1 MKALMLSTTLAL
13 LLPASACS
21 QDAIPPRDLLDR
33 LTGDWL
39 LQGMIA
45 GDPVTHDVTARWV
58 LEGGY
63 LQLHELAREK
73 DETGRPAYEAIVI
86 IAWEETAGEYQ
97 CLWLDTTG
105 NTAFTGEVVIGRAE
119 PSGNDIPFVFTDA
132 EGGRFFNTFSYDEAD
147 DTWRWVLNSERD
159 GELVLFADV
168 TLQRQP

>member
-1 MKALMLSTTLAL
+1 MKALMLATTLAV

-21 QDAIPPRDLLDR
+21 QDTIPPRDLLDR

-45 GDPVTHDVTARWV
+45 GDPVTHDVTAKWV

-73 DETGRPAYEAIVI
+73 DEAGRPAYEAIVI

-105 NTAFTGEVVIGRAE
+105 NTAFTGEVVIGRADPYWGE
-119 PSGNDIPFVFTDA
+119 EIVAFVA
-132 EGGRFFNTFSYDEAD
+132 RGGRYLAVGTELGARRRTRAVRRC
-147 DTWRWVLNSERD
+147 DT
-159 GELVLFADV
+159 
-168 TLQRQP
+168 